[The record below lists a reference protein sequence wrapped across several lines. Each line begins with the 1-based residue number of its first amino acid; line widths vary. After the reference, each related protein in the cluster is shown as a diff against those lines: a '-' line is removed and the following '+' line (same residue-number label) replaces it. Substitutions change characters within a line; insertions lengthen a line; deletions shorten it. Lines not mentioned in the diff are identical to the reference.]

1 MSEPEP
7 PRRQESPQRQRHL
20 GHTSMQ
26 VGAIAL
32 GCMGLSEFYTQVDEA
47 DAIRTIQRAL
57 DCGMTLLD
65 TSDMYGRG
73 ANERLVG
80 RALRGRRDRA
90 VVATKTGIVRR
101 DDDPKYRAVDGRPE
115 YVRAACDASL
125 QRLGVD
131 AIDLYYLHRV
141 DPKVPI
147 EETAGAL
154 GELVT
159 AGKVRAIGLSEAAP
173 DTLRRAAVV
182 APLAALQSEFS
193 LFTRD
198 VERNGVLATARELG
212 LTFVAYSPLGRGL
225 LTGIV
230 RSADALAPDDL
241 RRALPRFDPD
251 NLARNVAL
259 VDALAALADE
269 LSCTVAQLALA
280 WVIAQGDD
288 VVALPGCQHVAQVEE
303 NAAAARIA
311 LDATVLAR
319 IDALVPPGAA
329 AGARLRDLRFV
340 HR

>member
-1 MSEPEP
+1 
-7 PRRQESPQRQRHL
+7 
-20 GHTSMQ
+20 
-26 VGAIAL
+26 
-32 GCMGLSEFYTQVDEA
+32 MGLSEFYAPVDEN

-57 DCGMTLLD
+57 DLGMTLLD

-80 RALRGRRDRA
+80 RALRGRRERA

-101 DDDPKYRAVDGRPE
+101 ADDPKFRAVDGRPE

-141 DPKVPI
+141 DPDVPI

-154 GELVT
+154 AELVT
-159 AGKVRAIGLSEAAP
+159 AGKVRALGLSEAAP
-173 DTLRRAAVV
+173 DTLRRAAAV
-182 APLAALQSEFS
+182 APLAALQSELS

-225 LTGIV
+225 LTGAL
-230 RSADALAPDDL
+230 RSPDALAPDDL
-241 RRALPRFDPD
+241 RRGVPRFDAE

-259 VDALAALADE
+259 VDALGALARE
-269 LSCTVAQLALA
+269 LGCTVAQLALA
-280 WVIAQGDD
+280 WVLARGDD
-288 VVALPGCQHVAQVEE
+288 AIALPGCQHVAQVEE
-303 NAAAARIA
+303 NAAAAQVR
-311 LDATVLAR
+311 LDPAALAR
-319 IDALVPPGAA
+319 IDALLPPGAA

-340 HR
+340 NR

>member
-1 MSEPEP
+1 VTQ
-7 PRRQESPQRQRHL
+7 RRIGRL
-20 GHTSMQ
+20 GAHAGPVAM
-26 VGAIAL
+26 
-32 GCMGLSEFYTQVDEA
+32 GCMGLSEFYAPVDEA
-47 DAIRTIQRAL
+47 DAIHTIHRAL
-57 DCGMTLLD
+57 DLGMTLLD

-80 RALRGRRDRA
+80 RALRGRRESA
-90 VVATKTGIVRR
+90 VLATKTGIVRR
-101 DDDPKYRAVDGRPE
+101 EDDPKYRAVDGRPE

-125 QRLGVD
+125 LRLGVD

-154 GELVT
+154 AELVT
-159 AGKVRAIGLSEAAP
+159 AGKVRALGLSEAAP
-173 DTLRRAAVV
+173 DTLRRAAAV
-182 APLAALQSEFS
+182 APLAALQSELS

-225 LTGIV
+225 LTGAV
-230 RSADALAPDDL
+230 RSPGALAPNDL
-241 RRALPRFDPD
+241 RRGVPRFDAE

-259 VDALAALADE
+259 VDALGALAAE

-288 VVALPGCQHVAQVEE
+288 VIALPGCQTVAQAEE

-311 LDATVLAR
+311 LDAATLAR
-319 IDALVPPGAA
+319 IEALVPPDAV

-340 HR
+340 NR